1 MEARDPADGQSDF
14 NQLIAITAAA
24 LRNPP
29 PGPARSGFI
38 AAMSDFRNAGL
49 RLGSDQVSGALAAI
63 QSGITADQ
71 KATALLTSQE
81 KECRAS

>member
-1 MEARDPADGQSDF
+1 MEARDPADGQSAF

-24 LRNPP
+24 LQNPP
-29 PGPARSGFI
+29 PGTARDGYI
-38 AAMSDFRNAGL
+38 AAMSDFRTAGR
-49 RLGSDQVSGALAAI
+49 RLGSDQVPAALAAI

-81 KECRAS
+81 KKCRAS